1 MAIEVSKLPQMAENI
16 SKINKAKQ
24 ATATQ
29 VSQTTTTR
37 APAPAETVSITDTAM
52 RLNKVE
58 SQGSSPINQERIASI
73 KKAIAEGQY
82 HIDPQRIAQ
91 KMIDMEDLLKDV

>member
-1 MAIEVSKLPQMAENI
+1 MAIEISKSPQMAENI
-16 SKINKAKQ
+16 SKVNKSKQ
-24 ATATQ
+24 VANAQ
-29 VSQTTTTR
+29 AAQTSPTR
-37 APAPAETVSITDTAM
+37 PTAPAETVSITDTAM

-58 SQGSSPINQERIASI
+58 NSASSAINQERVASI

-91 KMIDMEDLLKDV
+91 KMIDMEDLLK

>member
-1 MAIEVSKLPQMAENI
+1 VAIEISKSPQMAENI
-16 SKINKAKQ
+16 SKVNKSKQ
-24 ATATQ
+24 VANAQ
-29 VSQTTTTR
+29 AAQTSPTR
-37 APAPAETVSITDTAM
+37 LTAPAETVSITDTAM

-58 SQGSSPINQERIASI
+58 NSASSAINQERVASI

-91 KMIDMEDLLKDV
+91 KMIDMEDLLK